1 MEEPG
6 LTHGIGGFR
15 NRRDLVGGQEET
27 TSGAGQAATRQC
39 KAWPTGAATV
49 ATVHLDPCSL
59 GRSSAARDEPCEDTR
74 PTHAS

>member
-15 NRRDLVGGQEET
+15 NRRDLVGREEET
-27 TSGAGQAATRQC
+27 ASAAGQAATRQC

-49 ATVHLDPCSL
+49 ATVHLDPLQPWPRLCCS
-59 GRSSAARDEPCEDTR
+59 GQTM
-74 PTHAS
+74 